1 MKALEFLRKIS
12 FREGVFFVMMLVA
25 VMLYINSFVQAPTL
39 ENLCNA
45 WWTLGCFFALCLVT
59 NLFRFSSAE
68 RAERMQIVAGLCL
81 TLVFL
86 AVLVLAFYYAISLR
100 IIFTGQFFSTLCL
113 LFVLYGLS
121 LAIYSFAFFH
131 YKKRKEEITGGV
143 RKMKNK

>member
-1 MKALEFLRKIS
+1 MKTLEFLRKIS
-12 FREGVFFVMMLVA
+12 FREGFFSI
-25 VMLYINSFVQAPTL
+25 VMLIGIALYIVNFVEAPTIESL
-39 ENLCNA
+39 GNA
-45 WWTLGCFFALCLVT
+45 WMLLACFFALCIVT
-59 NLFRFSSAE
+59 ELFRIPSEE

-86 AVLVLAFYYAISLR
+86 VALVAAFYYAVSLHM
-100 IIFTGQFFSTLCL
+100 IFTGQFFSTLCL

>member
-1 MKALEFLRKIS
+1 MKTLEFLRKIS
-12 FREGVFFVMMLVA
+12 FREGFFCL
-25 VMLYINSFVQAPTL
+25 VMLAAVATYVVSFVEAPTIESL
-39 ENLCNA
+39 GNA
-45 WWTLGCFFALCLVT
+45 WMLLACFFALCIVT
-59 NLFRFSSAE
+59 ELFHIPSEE

-86 AVLVLAFYYAISLR
+86 VALVAAFYYAVSLH

>member
-1 MKALEFLRKIS
+1 MKELEFLRKIS
-12 FREGVFFVMMLVA
+12 FREGFFSVVMSVA
-25 VMLYINSFVQAPTL
+25 VVLYIINFVQAPTFESL
-39 ENLCNA
+39 STA
-45 WWTLGCFFALCLVT
+45 WMLLACFFALCLLSD
-59 NLFRFSSAE
+59 LFRLPSAE

-86 AVLVLAFYYAISLR
+86 VALVAAFYYAVSLHM
-100 IIFTGQFFSTLCL
+100 IFTGQFFSILCL

-131 YKKRKEEITGGV
+131 YEKRQEEITDGV

>member
-1 MKALEFLRKIS
+1 
-12 FREGVFFVMMLVA
+12 MMLEA
-25 VMLYINSFVQAPTL
+25 VILYINSFVQAPTL

-100 IIFTGQFFSTLCL
+100 IIFTGQFFSILCL

-121 LAIYSFAFFH
+121 MVILSCVFFK
-131 YKKRKEEITGGV
+131 YKGP
-143 RKMKNK
+143 KMK

>member
-12 FREGVFFVMMLVA
+12 FREGFFSVVMSVA
-25 VMLYINSFVQAPTL
+25 VVLYIISFVQAPTL

-45 WWTLGCFFALCLVT
+45 WWALGCFFALCLVT

-100 IIFTGQFFSTLCL
+100 IIFTGQFFSILCL

-121 LAIYSFAFFH
+121 MVILSCVFFK
-131 YKKRKEEITGGV
+131 YKGP
-143 RKMKNK
+143 KMK